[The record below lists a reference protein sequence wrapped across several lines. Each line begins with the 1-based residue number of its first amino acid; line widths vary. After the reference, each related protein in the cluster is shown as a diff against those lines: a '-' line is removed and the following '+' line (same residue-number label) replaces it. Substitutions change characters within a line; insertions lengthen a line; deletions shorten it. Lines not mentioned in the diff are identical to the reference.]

1 MHGMWDVGICVTC
14 NLAMCV
20 SGLGMRRACGVSGK
34 RLNIANTLA
43 AVGATPAPV
52 PDPTPAPLVKKD
64 MIVRVSQ
71 WLVLSSF
78 PK

>member
-1 MHGMWDVGICVTC
+1 M
-14 NLAMCV
+14 
-20 SGLGMRRACGVSGK
+20 SGK

-52 PDPTPAPLVKKD
+52 PSPSPAPLVKKN
-64 MIVRVSQ
+64 MTVRVSQ